1 MKEKEIRPKK
11 LFNKFLYLAAKDI
24 KKYFKGKKSKVK
36 CVACKSDGKFTF
48 NKKNFSYY
56 SCSKCK
62 TLYVNPRP
70 KEKAF
75 VNYYTQSSSIKFLA
89 NTLYKKTKEAR
100 RKKIWLPKAKT
111 IIEKLKKNK
120 DKNYTFIDI
129 GGGYGS
135 FVEEILKYKKSAVV
149 IEPSPFM
156 AEECRNRGLIVIEKF
171 LENVIKKELPKNKK
185 CFTCFELVEH
195 LHSPSKFIKNLG
207 RLMNKE
213 DLFIFTTL
221 SSTGLDIS
229 TLWNNSRSVSPPHHI
244 NFFNPF
250 SIGIF
255 LKKNKF
261 EILDVSTP
269 GKIDIDILN
278 NDKHLI
284 KDKFWK
290 NFLNTAS
297 KSEKINMQNLISNS
311 NLSSHMMVICKKK

>member
-1 MKEKEIRPKK
+1 M
-11 LFNKFLYLAAKDI
+11 
-24 KKYFKGKKSKVK
+24 
-36 CVACKSDGKFTF
+36 
-48 NKKNFSYY
+48 SYI
-56 SCSKCK
+56 
-62 TLYVNPRP
+62 LPA
-70 KEKAF
+70 E
-75 VNYYTQSSSIKFLA
+75 SSSIKFLA

-100 RKKIWLPKAKT
+100 RKKIWLPKAR
-111 IIEKLKKNK
+111 IIISKLKKNK
-120 DKNYTFIDI
+120 NYTFVDI

-135 FVEEILKYKKSAVV
+135 FAEEILKYKKKAVV

-156 AEECRNRGLIVIEKF
+156 ARECRKRGLVVIEKF
-171 LENVIKKELPKNKK
+171 LENVRKKELPKNKK

-221 SSTGLDIS
+221 SSTGVDIL

-250 SIGIF
+250 SINIF

-261 EILDVSTP
+261 KILDISTP

-278 NDKHLI
+278 NDKDLI
-284 KDKFWK
+284 KDEFWK
-290 NFLNTAS
+290 NFLNTAN
-297 KSEKINMQNLISNS
+297 KSQKIYMQNLISNL